1 MAKRNETSKNEVVA
15 VKDGDAIDEQPPTV
29 TVILP
34 FKDDVEYIQT
44 MLHQLKEQNYSD
56 FEVICVNDSSVDGS
70 AEIVDE
76 FVFGDPRF
84 KVMKNKG
91 EGTSE
96 ARNTGIAAARGKY
109 IISFDPIDMIGADIL
124 EYMVPP
130 LRRNSTIDVVLC
142 AMDEYAENTG
152 KFRAADWIVDTE
164 AIPENVPFKAS
175 SIENFYNA
183 ICGYPGNKMIRK
195 SLYDKYDLKWQD
207 LPMHDDMSLTQAALS
222 LANKV
227 YFENRKLYHKR
238 VLSDLWLRTQYAR
251 NTYFTAMFQ
260 ALEQLKKTLKKNKK
274 WKRHEK
280 SFNNYALD
288 QIRWKY
294 YNVDPEARQ
303 AVHDALK
310 GEWFEKLGLLNV
322 ADEDFTSKEDLE
334 WMKAVIASPVPIEK
348 PVEG

>member
-1 MAKRNETSKNEVVA
+1 MAKRNETSKNNIVTIKE
-15 VKDGDAIDEQPPTV
+15 GAINDEQPPTV

-34 FKDDVEYIQT
+34 FKDDVEYIET

-56 FEVICVNDSSVDGS
+56 FEVICVNDGSVDGS
-70 AEIVDE
+70 AEIVDK
-76 FVFGDPRF
+76 FVLRDPRF

-91 EGTSE
+91 EGASE

-109 IISFDPIDMIGADIL
+109 VISFDPIDMIGAEIL

-130 LRRNSTIDVVLC
+130 LRRNSSIDVVLC

-152 KFRAADWIVDTE
+152 KFRAADWIVDTD
-164 AIPENVPFKAS
+164 AIPEAIPFKAS
-175 SIENFYNA
+175 AIENFYNA
-183 ICGYPGNKMIRK
+183 VCGYPGNKLIRK
-195 SLYDKYDLKWQD
+195 SLYDKYNLKWQD

-238 VLSDLWLRTQYAR
+238 VLNDLWLRTQYAR
-251 NTYFTAMFQ
+251 NAYFTAMFQ
-260 ALEQLKKTLKKNKK
+260 ALEQLKKILKENKK
-274 WKRHEK
+274 WKKHEK

-294 YNVDPEARQ
+294 YNVDPETRQ

-310 GEWFEKLGLLNV
+310 GEWFEKLGLLEV
-322 ADEDFTSKEDLE
+322 PDEDFDSKADLQ
-334 WMKAVIASPVPIEK
+334 WMKSVLDSPNVVEM
-348 PVEG
+348 PVEE